1 MNLYAALFRST
12 DSDSVNRNGVDA
24 CLADEPA
31 RNKGS
36 EIREHRQKRLPDST
50 FCLVLLLYHFCG
62 IVPST
67 RRKQPR
73 ILPVGSL
80 PLDRRGFLCRWSW
93 IITLE
98 PHVVRTEFSCRYENH
113 PPERV

>member
-1 MNLYAALFRST
+1 MNLYAALFRSN

-24 CLADEPA
+24 YLADEPA
-31 RNKGS
+31 RSKGS
-36 EIREHRQKRLPDST
+36 EIREHRQKRLPHST
-50 FCLVLLLYHFCG
+50 FCLVLFLYHFCG

-73 ILPVGSL
+73 TLPVGFL
-80 PLDRRGFLCRWSW
+80 PLDRRGFLRRWSW

-98 PHVVRTEFSCRYENH
+98 PHFVRTEFPCRYRYRH
-113 PPERV
+113 P